1 MGSAQVRLAWTSPTL
16 TSCFKQSEPDSPPSP
31 LTTPTCLTRSSTRR
45 RKSRRA
51 RKRSL
56 RRRKRRKKNMKK
68 RCRQTQTSENQ
79 FEARCLKE
87 METSSR
93 PDRKLKRGSWTS
105 SCESTSTS
113 GGSSEPRK
121 RKSLRD

>member
-31 LTTPTCLTRSSTRR
+31 LNTTTCLTRSSRR
-45 RKSRRA
+45 E

-56 RRRKRRKKNMKK
+56 RRKKRRKKNMKK

-113 GGSSEPRK
+113 GESSEPRK
-121 RKSLRD
+121 RRS

>member
-1 MGSAQVRLAWTSPTL
+1 MGSAQERLAWTSPTL

-31 LTTPTCLTRSSTRR
+31 LNTTTCLTRSSTRR
-45 RKSRRA
+45 RKSRRE

-56 RRRKRRKKNMKK
+56 RRKRRRKNMKK
-68 RCRQTQTSENQ
+68 RCRQTQTGENQ

-113 GGSSEPRK
+113 GESSEPRK
-121 RKSLRD
+121 RRS

>member
-16 TSCFKQSEPDSPPSP
+16 TSCFKQSEPNSPPSP

-45 RKSRRA
+45 RK
-51 RKRSL
+51 
-56 RRRKRRKKNMKK
+56 
-68 RCRQTQTSENQ
+68 CP
-79 FEARCLKE
+79 KE

-93 PDRKLKRGSWTS
+93 PDRKLKRESWTS
-105 SCESTSTS
+105 SCESTSTN

-121 RKSLRD
+121 RRRKPRKRKRKGSDWRRQKRKDRP

>member
-16 TSCFKQSEPDSPPSP
+16 TSCFKQSEPDSPPSQ
-31 LTTPTCLTRSSTRR
+31 LNTTTCLTRSSR
-45 RKSRRA
+45 RK
-51 RKRSL
+51 
-56 RRRKRRKKNMKK
+56 KRRKKNMKK

-113 GGSSEPRK
+113 GESSEPRK
-121 RKSLRD
+121 RRS

>member
-16 TSCFKQSEPDSPPSP
+16 TSCFKQSEPDPPPSP
-31 LTTPTCLTRSSTRR
+31 LNTTTCLTRSSTRR
-45 RKSRRA
+45 R
-51 RKRSL
+51 
-56 RRRKRRKKNMKK
+56 
-68 RCRQTQTSENQ
+68 RCPIPPK
-79 FEARCLKE
+79 KE

-121 RKSLRD
+121 RQLKRLKEKQAKRK

>member
-1 MGSAQVRLAWTSPTL
+1 MGSAQVRFAWTSPTL

-31 LTTPTCLTRSSTRR
+31 LNTTTCLTRSSTRR
-45 RKSRRA
+45 RKCPIPP
-51 RKRSL
+51 K
-56 RRRKRRKKNMKK
+56 
-68 RCRQTQTSENQ
+68 
-79 FEARCLKE
+79 KE

-113 GGSSEPRK
+113 GGAEKTK
-121 RKSLRD
+121 RKTGQKKRDQGRAGKETSTTEERQR

>member
-1 MGSAQVRLAWTSPTL
+1 MGSAQARLAWTSPTL
-16 TSCFKQSEPDSPPSP
+16 TSCFRQSEPKPPPSP
-31 LTTPTCLTRSSTRR
+31 LNTPTCLTRSSTRR

-93 PDRKLKRGSWTS
+93 PDKAKKGELD
-105 SCESTSTS
+105 EQ
-113 GGSSEPRK
+113 
-121 RKSLRD
+121 

>member
-16 TSCFKQSEPDSPPSP
+16 TSYFKQSEPDSPPSP
-31 LTTPTCLTRSSTRR
+31 LNTTTCLTRSSTRR
-45 RKSRRA
+45 RKS
-51 RKRSL
+51 
-56 RRRKRRKKNMKK
+56 RRKKNMKK

-79 FEARCLKE
+79 FEARCLTE

-113 GGSSEPRK
+113 GGSSEPRREK
-121 RKSLRD
+121 K